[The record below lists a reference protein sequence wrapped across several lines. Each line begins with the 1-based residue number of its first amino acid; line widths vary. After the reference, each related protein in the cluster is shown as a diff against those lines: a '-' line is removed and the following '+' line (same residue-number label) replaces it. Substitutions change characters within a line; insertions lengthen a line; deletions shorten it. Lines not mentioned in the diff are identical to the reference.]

1 MMQTRFFRICGLL
14 ILGAVL
20 LVRSSLPAMD
30 VPDDFTSRLAAGGQV
45 RFHYPPRLER
55 MSEAVEEIIGEAAQ
69 EMAVELGLEG
79 IDTMDVLLAP
89 DDESYRRFHRGMLPE
104 WSAAFSNSR
113 IRVIGINVPVV
124 LRSSRPLE
132 TVVRHELSHLLLAQ
146 RLDGAPCPTWFAE
159 GLAMIQSHEWS
170 FSDQWSLMR
179 SVWRKRMPYLDELEG
194 AFPPLADDAALA
206 YQLSYVAVDKLFR
219 DNPQDLVT
227 LTAFTRDL
235 ADFDRAFV
243 STFGETPLEYSA
255 RFYDMMN
262 AKYRTAGT
270 FVQAS
275 PYWLG
280 LALLFIL
287 AYVVKRRRGRRKLEE
302 WADE

>member
-1 MMQTRFFRICGLL
+1 MRTPGSRIGGLL
-14 ILGAVL
+14 ILVAAVL
-20 LVRSSLPAMD
+20 VQSNLHAVD
-30 VPDDFTSRLAAGGQV
+30 VPEDFTSRLARTSPV

-55 MSEAVEEIIGEAAQ
+55 MSEAVERIIGEAAQ
-69 EMAVELGLEG
+69 EMAVELGLER

-113 IRVIGINVPVV
+113 HRVIGINVPVV
-124 LRSSRPLE
+124 LRASRPLE

-159 GLAMIQSHEWS
+159 GLAMIQSHEWG

-194 AFPPLADDAALA
+194 GFPPLSDDAALA
-206 YQLSYVAVDKLFR
+206 YQLSYVAVDMLFR
-219 DNPQDLVT
+219 DNRQDLVT
-227 LTAFTRDL
+227 LTAFARDL

-243 STFGETPLEYSA
+243 LTFGETPVEYSA
-255 RFYDMMN
+255 RFYDIMN

-280 LALLFIL
+280 FALLFIL

-302 WADE
+302 WATE